1 MRNAAR
7 AALAIV
13 VTASGASANDCPRFG
28 LEPGYL
34 TEFFCTALT
43 DLQPPRTRAVGDR
56 TGQGAEVPA
65 DGTVAP
71 EWLDLPLVD
80 EAWRSDPAKTLLL
93 IERIRAAGG
102 RPLK

>member
-1 MRNAAR
+1 MRNAA
-7 AALAIV
+7 AALAIAM
-13 VTASGASANDCPRFG
+13 TATGASADDCPSFG

-34 TEFFCTALT
+34 TDFFCNALT
-43 DLQPPRTRAVGDR
+43 DLQTPRTRAVGDR
-56 TGQGAEVPA
+56 AGIGTGPDAEI
-65 DGTVAP
+65 AP
-71 EWLDLPLVD
+71 DWLDLPLVD